1 MPEPM
6 LLDTLKGLAKLYIE
20 YNPDHFGTS
29 ANQIGLD
36 LRDLY
41 KNGNLA
47 EVFPYLDEL
56 DDETMEEE
64 VNLLNEVRYLI
75 SDQVKAIF

>member
-1 MPEPM
+1 MAEPM
-6 LLDTLKGLAKLYIE
+6 LLDTLRDLAKLYTE
-20 YNPDHFGTS
+20 YNPGYRAIS
-29 ANQIGLD
+29 ANTIGAD

-47 EVFPYLDEL
+47 DVFPYLDEL

-64 VNLLNEVRYLI
+64 VNLINEVRYLI
-75 SDQVKAIF
+75 SDQVKAIY